1 MNDHL
6 TIVTGHYGSG
16 KTEFAVNL
24 AFRLTREGNAVTLAD
39 LDIVNP
45 YFCSR
50 ERKAE
55 LTEKG
60 IRVIVSKGADSDLPA
75 INPEVYALFE
85 PGMCGIIDAGGD
97 APGAQALGRFS
108 QKIKCIPYELLCV
121 VNFNRPETNT
131 PQKAAAYLREIEYS
145 ARISATGLV
154 NNTHLDH
161 ETTTH
166 DILRGAELLEELS
179 AISGIPVKYHAFE
192 ERFSGRL
199 ALKQE
204 QQFPMQLYMKKPW
217 EF

>member
-24 AFRLTREGNAVTLAD
+24 AFRLAREGNAVTLAD

-55 LTEKG
+55 LTETG

-131 PQKAAAYLREIEYS
+131 PQKGAAYLREIEYS

-161 ETTTH
+161 ETTMH

-179 AISGIPVKYHAFE
+179 VLAGIPVKYHAFE

-199 ALKQE
+199 ALPEE

>member
-1 MNDHL
+1 MNDQL

-24 AFRLTREGNAVTLAD
+24 AFRLAREGHAVTLAD

-50 ERKAE
+50 ERKQE
-55 LTEKG
+55 LTQQG

-85 PGMCGIIDAGGD
+85 PGVCGIIDAGGD
-97 APGAQALGRFS
+97 AVGAQTLGRFS
-108 QKIKCIPYELLCV
+108 QKIKSVAHAMLCV
-121 VNFNRPETNT
+121 INFNRPETNT
-131 PQKAAAYLREIEYS
+131 PQKAEAYLREIEYS
-145 ARISATGLV
+145 ARLTATGLV

-161 ETTTH
+161 ETTPQ
-166 DILRGAELLEELS
+166 DILRGAELMEELS
-179 AISGIPVKYHAFE
+179 KRTGIPVIYHAFE
-192 ERFSGRL
+192 ARFLDRL
-199 ALKQE
+199 NLPQE
-204 QQFPMQLYMKKPW
+204 QAFPMQLYMRKPW